1 MQRLA
6 IVEFWPQVSQMILLE
21 KEVKQFVLHPLP
33 SPSLISPVPFPFSKS
48 LIVALPCSNMEPS
61 PNKAKQD
68 LGNLTQDDAE
78 AIRKLM
84 AAFQKHLKLKNQSQA
99 AVKQKFM
106 VVKEVVKRDP
116 TPCIFVKRIAFS
128 VSHCWRKNLPCTLS
142 PFPVLF
148 FHISLPFANFLLVA
162 LPYANMEPSPK

>member
-1 MQRLA
+1 MT
-6 IVEFWPQVSQMILLE
+6 LLE

-33 SPSLISPVPFPFSKS
+33 SPSLISPVPLPFSKS

-84 AAFQKHLKLKNQSQA
+84 AAFEKNLKLKNRQQ
-99 AVKQKFM
+99 
-106 VVKEVVKRDP
+106 
-116 TPCIFVKRIAFS
+116 
-128 VSHCWRKNLPCTLS
+128 LS
-142 PFPVLF
+142 R
-148 FHISLPFANFLLVA
+148 SLRW
-162 LPYANMEPSPK
+162 

>member
-1 MQRLA
+1 
-6 IVEFWPQVSQMILLE
+6 MILLE

-33 SPSLISPVPFPFSKS
+33 SRSLISPVPFPFSKS

-84 AAFQKHLKLKNQSQA
+84 AAFEKNLKLKNRQQ
-99 AVKQKFM
+99 
-106 VVKEVVKRDP
+106 
-116 TPCIFVKRIAFS
+116 
-128 VSHCWRKNLPCTLS
+128 LS
-142 PFPVLF
+142 R
-148 FHISLPFANFLLVA
+148 SLRW
-162 LPYANMEPSPK
+162 